1 MLVFIG
7 RPEFPVLG
15 WVHMSNKLWLWV
27 SIYMHAAYRVEE
39 PRTFLTA
46 SHGMRRLGDKAG
58 GTDKRERERGT
69 NNFPRTVRPRF
80 FCHPRERTRLLRR
93 TSKQIW
99 DRSQPRNH
107 RTPCLLSTPNR
118 TPMFLMQKFVPR
130 FYSQIR
136 VEFWIIVLL
145 EELRVP
151 AFGFAS
157 LWQSLGDC
165 RREITFSHV
174 CRLIL
179 RNFAYICKAWFEF
192 FRKLVRCWYSRVAR
206 RFVVVLDFAVCSN
219 SLPFRWNTWVL
230 QRWKLEEF
238 LKLSTRVIF
247 VELNARKL
255 YIDATSF

>member
-99 DRSQPRNH
+99 DRSQPRDH
-107 RTPCLLSTPNR
+107 RTPCLFSYIEPNTDVSNAKICTAILLTNPRWILNYHLTRGTTEFERLLLLRYGSLSQTVDKR
-118 TPMFLMQKFVPR
+118 LRFLISLNQF
-130 FYSQIR
+130 SAI
-136 VEFWIIVLL
+136 LL
-145 EELRVP
+145 I
-151 AFGFAS
+151 S
-157 LWQSLGDC
+157 
-165 RREITFSHV
+165 
-174 CRLIL
+174 
-179 RNFAYICKAWFEF
+179 
-192 FRKLVRCWYSRVAR
+192 AR
-206 RFVVVLDFAVCSN
+206 LDFN
-219 SLPFRWNTWVL
+219 S
-230 QRWKLEEF
+230 
-238 LKLSTRVIF
+238 SG
-247 VELNARKL
+247 
-255 YIDATSF
+255 S